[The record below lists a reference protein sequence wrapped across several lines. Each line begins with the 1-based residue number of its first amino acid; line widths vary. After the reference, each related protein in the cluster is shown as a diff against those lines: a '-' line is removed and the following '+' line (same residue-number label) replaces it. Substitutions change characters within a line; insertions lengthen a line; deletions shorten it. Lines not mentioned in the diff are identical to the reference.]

1 METTKFETF
10 LPLFPGFYNTYLESD
25 SAEESELE
33 YINEQRVENG
43 LEPIE
48 WDKCVFDYNEYHQR
62 VSKAYTNAVEK
73 ELNSLGL
80 VNNIEFQKLINP
92 KEYNFKNDSINVEI
106 DVNIENLQKYIAENK
121 QKFIEYLK
129 DKYTSCSGFISSYS
143 SDFDVWSEDTDTFT
157 NFDCNGH
164 YLGAIL
170 DFVLYNE
177 GIGDDC
183 LELPNSENY
192 IIVVTNYDELTTK

>member
-25 SAEESELE
+25 DAEGYELD
-33 YINEQRVENG
+33 YINEQRAENG

-48 WDKCVFDYNEYHQR
+48 WDKCEFNYNDYRQR
-62 VSKAYTNAVEK
+62 VSKEYTNAVEH
-73 ELNSLGL
+73 ELKSLGL
-80 VNNIEFQKLINP
+80 VNNIEFQKLISP
-92 KEYNFKNDSINVEI
+92 KEYNFSTDSIDVEI

-129 DKYTSCSGFISSYS
+129 EKYTSCSGFISHYS
-143 SDFDVWSEDTDTFT
+143 TDFDVWSEDTDTFT

-164 YLGAIL
+164 YLGSIL
-170 DFVLYNE
+170 DFVLSNE
-177 GIGDDC
+177 GIEYDLDLNG
-183 LELPNSENY
+183 ETNY
-192 IIVVTNYDELTTK
+192 ITVTNFDELTTK